1 MRTMQNFVSFPILL
15 LTTLSA
21 NSISITPD
29 SLFESLDYGDTAIH
43 SVTITNNYAT
53 DTDISIYMLEQYGNG
68 NDRIGTSINQLIE
81 KLQVKPI
88 YTNES
93 RDGEVDKIILDIT
106 KARDVLGWRP
116 TRFII

>member
-1 MRTMQNFVSFPILL
+1 MDDVIEANIL
-15 LTTLSA
+15 
-21 NSISITPD
+21 
-29 SLFESLDYGDTAIH
+29 SLEKGDGEIINIGT
-43 SVTITNNYAT
+43 
-53 DTDISIYMLEQYGNG
+53 G
-68 NDRIGTSINQLIE
+68 IGTSINQLIE